1 MLHIDYMFLICGQ
14 HIYNMLTNILT
25 KNNINGGMKL
35 FEVESTANLQASHS
49 KSLRTT
55 IPSEVV
61 KALNLSVKDTILWEI
76 FAENDELVVKIDKK
90 E

>member
-1 MLHIDYMFLICGQ
+1 
-14 HIYNMLTNILT
+14 
-25 KNNINGGMKL
+25 MKL

-55 IPSEVV
+55 IPGEIV
-61 KALNLSVKDTILWEI
+61 KALDLSVKDKIKWI
-76 FAENDELVVKIDKK
+76 VSAEDDELVITIRKK

>member
-1 MLHIDYMFLICGQ
+1 MLAHILI
-14 HIYNMLTNILT
+14 
-25 KNNINGGMKL
+25 KKNINGGMKL

-61 KALNLSVKDTILWEI
+61 KALNLSEKDKICWTI
-76 FAENDELVVKIDKK
+76 FAEDDELVIKIAKK

>member
-1 MLHIDYMFLICGQ
+1 
-14 HIYNMLTNILT
+14 MLTNILIR
-25 KNNINGGMKL
+25 KNINGGMKL

-55 IPSEVV
+55 IPSEIV
-61 KALNLSVKDTILWEI
+61 KALNLSEKDIISWTI
-76 FAENDELVVKIDKK
+76 FAEDDELVVKVDKK

>member
-1 MLHIDYMFLICGQ
+1 MLS
-14 HIYNMLTNILT
+14 NILI
-25 KNNINGGMKL
+25 KKNINGGMKL

-55 IPSEVV
+55 IPTEVV
-61 KALNLSVKDTILWEI
+61 KALNLSVKDKICWTIS
-76 FAENDELVVKIDKK
+76 AENDELVVKVEKK